1 MKINLEKIR
10 LTRISL
16 GFSQEYISE
25 SLGIS
30 QAHYSRL
37 ERGSVEFTIDIL
49 GKLIILLE
57 INPMEAF
64 IFSHQIKNLM
74 KVKK

>member
-1 MKINLEKIR
+1 MKINLDKVR
-10 LTRISL
+10 LKRIDL
-16 GFSQEYISE
+16 GFSQEYIAE

-30 QAHYSRL
+30 QAQYSRL

-57 INPMEAF
+57 INPMEVF
-64 IFSHQIKNLM
+64 IFSHQVKNLM
-74 KVKK
+74 KAKR

>member
-30 QAHYSRL
+30 QAHYSGL
-37 ERGSVEFTIDIL
+37 ERGSVEFTIDI
-49 GKLIILLE
+49 
-57 INPMEAF
+57 
-64 IFSHQIKNLM
+64 
-74 KVKK
+74 

>member
-64 IFSHQIKNLM
+64 IFSHQIKNVM